1 MIMAEIDKSE
11 QVNKHLHK
19 IIEVIK
25 KHKTF
30 TFTDIFCD
38 YTAISRSTAYSLGLN
53 ELDDIKEALM
63 QNRRTEH
70 KKAVA
75 KLLASDNP
83 TLFIAGL
90 KLISEPDELK
100 RLSTS
105 HVDMTTNGKDINA
118 KKMTDEEI
126 QEEIERLTKVQNPKH
141 E

>member
-1 MIMAEIDKSE
+1 MAEIDKIEKAE
-11 QVNKHLHK
+11 QIEMHIEK

-25 KHKTF
+25 ANGTF

-38 YTAISRSTAYSLGLN
+38 YLEIGRTTAYMLGLN
-53 ELDDIKEALM
+53 ESNDIKEALL
-63 QNRRTEH
+63 QNRRREH

-75 KLLASDNP
+75 KLLASNNP

-126 QEEIERLTKVQNPKH
+126 QEEIERLQKVEQKK
-141 E
+141 

>member
-1 MIMAEIDKSE
+1 MAEIDKIDKAE
-11 QVNKHLHK
+11 QIEYHIKK
-19 IIEVIK
+19 IVEVIK

-38 YTAISRSTAYSLGLN
+38 YLEIGRTTAYSLGLN
-53 ELDDIKEALM
+53 ESNEIKEALM
-63 QNRRTEH
+63 QNRRVEH

-126 QEEIERLTKVQNPKH
+126 LEEIERLQKIQNPK
-141 E
+141 